1 MLSYSVGIEYRDT
14 RVEAYRWGLVF
25 LEDMTLSLK
34 SIQLLWF
41 SHQVNKVKFY

>member
-1 MLSYSVGIEYRDT
+1 MLSYSVGIEHRHT
-14 RVEAYRWGLVF
+14 RVEAYGWGLVF
-25 LEDMTLSLK
+25 LEEMTLSLK